1 MLLPCASRPYNR
13 LWQYADQE
21 SQGFVWQSGNRL
33 GIKEALKLI
42 EEHLGSL

>member
-1 MLLPCASRPYNR
+1 
-13 LWQYADQE
+13 LWQDTDQQ

-42 EEHLGSL
+42 EEHLSSL